1 MRLPVKKNLLLLRL
15 LLFCLAL
22 YTDGAVEAYAA
33 VHLQSDIGPSASSNT
48 QASLFPH
55 RPDNFLAT
63 EDKTAD
69 LHSALVQGQ
78 GRCLSND
85 DVKKMLA
92 QVNSNQNVTLNKK
105 LSDELLKLKDKSQQ
119 RLDDDIRDNRKPDEL
134 IKRISAAREKNNVP
148 LCSILRQY
156 GWPSKSMVGKEGVD
170 ATIFM
175 TNGLSAQLRVDLLP
189 VIIAATKQG
198 DVSRP
203 DFAGYVD
210 RLRVDAGLKQIFG
223 TQATIIDGFLV
234 LFPIEA
240 EEHVDSRR
248 KQYDLAPMA
257 LYIRFLES
265 QYRLP
270 LIKSTGALTNRF
282 SDNARVSIAR
292 TTSPDLFEGQTVED
306 DEVVRI
312 DTNLVSF
319 NVSVFSK
326 QLRTQVTA
334 LTQND
339 FSVIEDGQ
347 PEAITFFAATDAPF
361 DLVLLLDLSGST
373 SGKRKLIRK
382 STQRFIE
389 AARPSDRL
397 AIVTFSD
404 DPNVVSPLTND
415 RAKLLESLNSIDETR
430 GGSHVWDALKFTL
443 DHVIGEKSPERRRAV
458 VFMTDGVDN
467 AMADFAA
474 GSETNFADLLETV
487 RSNAALIIPIYLD
500 TEGDDYP
507 SAYMKR
513 VYENAR
519 KTLTRMA
526 DESGGL
532 YYKAKKIEDLE
543 GVYAQVIAD
552 LGKVYSI
559 GYKPTNDKRDHKWR
573 TVKIQLPNLPDLI
586 TRARPGY
593 YAN

>member
-1 MRLPVKKNLLLLRL
+1 
-15 LLFCLAL
+15 
-22 YTDGAVEAYAA
+22 VE
-33 VHLQSDIGPSASSNT
+33 N
-48 QASLFPH
+48 
-55 RPDNFLAT
+55 
-63 EDKTAD
+63 KTAD
-69 LHSALVQGQ
+69 LDSDLAKGAQ
-78 GRCLSND
+78 RCLSQDN
-85 DVKKMLA
+85 VKNMLA
-92 QVNSNQNVTLNKK
+92 QGNSNQSVTLNNK
-105 LSDELLKLKDKSQQ
+105 LREELLKLKDKNQQ
-119 RLDDDIRDNRKPDEL
+119 RLDDDIRDNRKPAAL
-134 IKRISAAREKNNVP
+134 IKRIGETREKNSVQ
-148 LCSILRQY
+148 LCSILKKH
-156 GWPSKSMVGKEGVD
+156 GWPTRSLVGKDGVD
-170 ATIFM
+170 AAIFM
-175 TNGLSAQLRVDLLP
+175 LNASSSQLRVDLLP

-198 DVSRP
+198 EISRP
-203 DFAGYVD
+203 DFAAYVD
-210 RLRVDAGLKQIFG
+210 RLRIDAGLKQIFG

-257 LYIRFLES
+257 VYVRFIES
-265 QYRLP
+265 KYRLP
-270 LIKSTGALTNRF
+270 LIRSTGALTNRF
-282 SDNARVSIAR
+282 SDSARSSVAR
-292 TTSPDLFEGQTVED
+292 KTSADLFEGQTVEE

-312 DTNLVSF
+312 DSNLVSF

-326 QLRTQVTA
+326 QLRTQVTT

-339 FSVIEDGQ
+339 FTVTEDGH

-361 DLVLLLDLSGST
+361 DLVLLIDLSGST
-373 SGKRKLIRK
+373 TNKRKLIRK
-382 STQRFIE
+382 STKSFIE

-404 DPNVVSPLTND
+404 APNVISPLTND
-415 RAKLLESLNSIDETR
+415 RAKLLESLNGIDESA
-430 GGSHVWDALKFTL
+430 GSSHVWDALKFTL
-443 DHVIGEKSPERRRAV
+443 DHVIAEKNPERRRAV

-467 AMADFAA
+467 ALASFEA

-500 TEGDDYP
+500 TEGDEYNGGG
-507 SAYMKR
+507 MKR

-519 KTLTRMA
+519 KTLSRMA

-543 GVYAQVIAD
+543 GVYGQVIAD
-552 LGKVYSI
+552 LGKVYSL
-559 GYKPTNDKRDHKWR
+559 GYKPTNEQRDHRWR
-573 TVKIQLPNLPDLI
+573 TVKIQLPNLPDLN

>member
-1 MRLPVKKNLLLLRL
+1 MSGWEAPPDY
-15 LLFCLAL
+15 AGGS
-22 YTDGAVEAYAA
+22 DQGA
-33 VHLQSDIGPSASSNT
+33 D
-48 QASLFPH
+48 
-55 RPDNFLAT
+55 
-63 EDKTAD
+63 
-69 LHSALVQGQ
+69 
-78 GRCLSND
+78 RCLSQD
-85 DVKKMLA
+85 DVKNMLA
-92 QVNSNQNVTLNKK
+92 RVNSNQNVALNQK
-105 LSDELLKLKDKSQQ
+105 LREELLKLKEKNQQ

-134 IKRISAAREKNNVP
+134 LKRIKETREKNNIQ
-148 LCSILRQY
+148 LCSILKKQ
-156 GWPSKSMVGKEGVD
+156 GWPTKSLVGKDGVD
-170 ATIFM
+170 AAIFM
-175 TNGLSAQLRVDLLP
+175 LNGSSAQLRVDLLP
-189 VIIAATKQG
+189 VIIVATKQG
-198 DVSRP
+198 DISRP
-203 DFAGYVD
+203 DFASYVD

-248 KQYDLAPMA
+248 KQYDLAPLA
-257 LYIRFLES
+257 LYVRFLES
-265 QYRLP
+265 RYRLP

-282 SDNARVSIAR
+282 SDSARSSVAKK
-292 TTSPDLFEGQTVED
+292 TSADLFEGQTVDE
-306 DEVVRI
+306 DEVVSI

-326 QLRTQVTA
+326 QLRTQVTT

-339 FSVIEDGQ
+339 FTVTEDGQ

-389 AARPSDRL
+389 AARPSDRV

-404 DPNVVSPLTND
+404 NPSVVSPLSND
-415 RAKLLESLNSIDETR
+415 RAKLLESLNSLDETT
-430 GGSHVWDALKFTL
+430 GASHVWDALKFTL
-443 DHVIGEKSPERRRAV
+443 DHVIGEKNPERRRAV

-467 AMADFAA
+467 RMANSDT

-487 RSNAALIIPIYLD
+487 RSNAALIVPIYLD
-500 TEGDDYP
+500 TESDEYNGGG
-507 SAYMKR
+507 YMKR
-513 VYENAR
+513 IYENAR
-519 KTLTRMA
+519 KTLIRMA

-573 TVKIQLPNLPDLI
+573 TVKIQLPGLPDLI